1 MAKQN
6 NELIEILKIRF
17 EQNMQRHLDLDWKKI
32 EEKLIVNPKKLKAL
46 KIFLMVK

>member
-17 EQNMQRHLDLDWKKI
+17 EQNMQRHLDLDWKKS
-32 EEKLIVNPKKLKAL
+32 KKNSSSIRKS
-46 KIFLMVK
+46 